1 MCTGAQAHELI
12 GERTRSVP
20 AFKRENG
27 QPTSYPPLGFTAN
40 GNCSQHSE
48 LGRFL

>member
-1 MCTGAQAHELI
+1 MYTGAQAHELI
-12 GERTRSVP
+12 GERTRSAP
-20 AFKRENG
+20 AFKCEND
-27 QPTSYPPLGFTAN
+27 QPASHPPLGFTAN